1 MTTKQQS
8 WILETQEDPV
18 TGDTILQLPTDMMF
32 FLDWR
37 EGDRLDYTIKDDQV
51 LVRNLDAEARDQ
63 SRQSSISENTK

>member
-37 EGDRLDYTIKDDQV
+37 EGDRLQYDVREDNIS
-51 LVRNLDAEARDQ
+51 VRNLDAESRDKL
-63 SRQSSISENTK
+63 RNT

>member
-18 TGDTILQLPTDMMF
+18 TGDTVVQLPTDMLF

-37 EGDRLDYTIKDDQV
+37 EGDRLQYDVKDDNIK
-51 LVRNLDAEARDQ
+51 VRNIDAERRDQ
-63 SRQSSISENTK
+63 LRNTQK